1 MCEHHYHYLGT
12 ELHRLSPE
20 RDREDGGVRTEE
32 RRASRGDRDTQSV
45 CPIRETPLTVHCA
58 LRPGLGTKHPA
69 SLATPHSLSRSQTR
83 PDGSLDRSDIELRFT
98 GFVILMSS

>member
-32 RRASRGDRDTQSV
+32 RESVPRRESQSLSDARLHWHWV
-45 CPIRETPLTVHCA
+45 AGNQT
-58 LRPGLGTKHPA
+58 PGLSPRCF
-69 SLATPHSLSRSQTR
+69 SLKQGPMVLW
-83 PDGSLDRSDIELRFT
+83 IK
-98 GFVILMSS
+98 

>member
-32 RRASRGDRDTQSV
+32 RESVPRRVSLCPMRDSTD
-45 CPIRETPLTVHCA
+45 T
-58 LRPGLGTKHPA
+58 GWLGIKHPA
-69 SLATPHSLSRSQTR
+69 SLDTPRCFSLKQGPKVLWIEMTLTFSQHSTLS
-83 PDGSLDRSDIELRFT
+83 I
-98 GFVILMSS
+98 

>member
-32 RRASRGDRDTQSV
+32 RESVPRRESQSLSDARLHWHWVAGNQTPGLSRH
-45 CPIRETPLTVHCA
+45 TPLFQ
-58 LRPGLGTKHPA
+58 
-69 SLATPHSLSRSQTR
+69 SQTR
-83 PDGSLDRSDIELRFT
+83 PEGSLDRNDTNF
-98 GFVILMSS
+98 